1 MNNEINNTNQTPN
14 LGTIP
19 TTAVPTTSVPMTSVP
34 VAPTTAVPTTSAP
47 MTVTSETTDL
57 TSISAILSAAKA
69 ESDQKALQAAQ
80 SVERPEFTTAAGLGN
95 SAAID
100 INKAK
105 ELAKNPTASKPEKE
119 YKPPS
124 KAKTTAMILFF
135 IALILF
141 IVFLPNIESFVRLNV
156 LNKPQEE
163 EQITTGTL
171 VCTLEDNTINLTI
184 ERTREFGYVD
194 NKLERAKFI
203 TVTKGDSTSDETVLD
218 NTYNKCIL
226 IKDGTDSLVGV
237 NITCIQEEGK
247 VRSVESFDF
256 SKYDSDKVTA
266 AYSEAGGSVLEY
278 DYQTNIDNIMTT
290 MQRAGFS
297 CVKEK

>member
-80 SVERPEFTTAAGLGN
+80 SVERPEFTTTAGLGV
-95 SAAID
+95 SSAID

-105 ELAKNPTASKPEKE
+105 ELAKNPTAPKPEKE

-124 KAKTTAMILFF
+124 KA
-135 IALILF
+135 
-141 IVFLPNIESFVRLNV
+141 
-156 LNKPQEE
+156 
-163 EQITTGTL
+163 
-171 VCTLEDNTINLTI
+171 
-184 ERTREFGYVD
+184 
-194 NKLERAKFI
+194 
-203 TVTKGDSTSDETVLD
+203 
-218 NTYNKCIL
+218 
-226 IKDGTDSLVGV
+226 
-237 NITCIQEEGK
+237 
-247 VRSVESFDF
+247 
-256 SKYDSDKVTA
+256 
-266 AYSEAGGSVLEY
+266 
-278 DYQTNIDNIMTT
+278 
-290 MQRAGFS
+290 
-297 CVKEK
+297 